1 MCEFQ
6 WTMMIV
12 KKFNKQPLRLFFN
25 LIFFSLNSL
34 FLIAQNPASLSKE
47 EQTLDN
53 QLSLLK
59 TELLIN
65 AEKNQLP
72 IYQTPFSAL
81 KPLIENSELYKTFQK
96 MPKGAL
102 LHSHSGGI
110 ANAEWLINKAAEY
123 ENCYVF
129 TDVQNQ
135 QNYLYGQLMIFKE
148 HGAPN
153 GFVKL
158 KDFLKNDSNA
168 KEKLHQLLTLKRNNL
183 SEYLDY
189 WVEFEKRFQRIGSLL
204 TYRPIFK
211 EYYQEA
217 FQELINDNVQHVEI
231 RYIFGQLFDDNK
243 KDYPIETAV
252 LDLKEIEKQ
261 LQKTHP
267 EFTLKII
274 YTSLKFLD
282 KNIVEKELEKA
293 YQLKKKYPDYISGFD
308 LVANEATGNSVAYFN
323 PLWKNMKNLEKKYGV
338 KLPLYLH
345 AGESCSL
352 HNQNISEIPME
363 DNKRIGHA
371 LNLIYF
377 PKLMEKVKQH
387 QNLIEISPISNQ
399 ILGYV
404 SDLRN
409 HPARV
414 LLANNVNISINSDD
428 PGVFGYD
435 GLSYDFWMAY
445 VNWDLTVKD
454 LKKLIFNSIEFSSL
468 NSSEKQKAKLFLQ
481 KEWNTF
487 VKNAIQ

>member
-6 WTMMIV
+6 STMIIV
-12 KKFNKQPLRLFFN
+12 KKFKPYQIRFI
-25 LIFFSLNSL
+25 LIILLSFST
-34 FLIAQNPASLSKE
+34 FIYAQNPASLSND
-47 EQTLDN
+47 EQILDKK
-53 QLSLLK
+53 LSHLK
-59 TELLIN
+59 TEILTN
-65 AEKNQLP
+65 AEKDKLP
-72 IYQTPFSAL
+72 IYNTTFSAL
-81 KPLIENSELYKTFQK
+81 KPLIESSELYKTFQK

-110 ANAEWLINKAAEY
+110 ANAEWLVNKASEY
-123 ENCYVF
+123 NNCYVF
-129 TDVQNQ
+129 TDVENQ

-148 HGAPN
+148 NEAPT

-158 KDFLKNDSNA
+158 KDFLKNDSNG
-168 KEKLHQLLTLKRNNL
+168 KEKLNQLLTLKRNNL
-183 SEYLDY
+183 SEYIDY

-204 TYRPIFK
+204 NYRPIFK
-211 EYYQEA
+211 EYYKEA
-217 FQELINDNVQHVEI
+217 FQELVNDNVQHVEI
-231 RYIFGQLFDDNK
+231 RYIFGQLFDENNPN
-243 KDYPIETAV
+243 YPIETAV
-252 LDLKEIEKQ
+252 LDLKEIEKEIQ
-261 LQKTHP
+261 RTHP
-267 EFTLKII
+267 EFTVKII

-282 KNIVEKELEKA
+282 KNMVQKELEKA
-293 YQLKKKYPDYISGFD
+293 YRLKKKYPDFITGFD

-352 HNQNISEIPME
+352 YNHNISEIPME

-377 PKLMEKVKQH
+377 PKLMEKVKQN
-387 QNLIEISPISNQ
+387 QNLIEVSPISNQ

-445 VNWDLTVKD
+445 LNWDLTVKD

-468 NSSEKQKAKLFLQ
+468 NSSEKQKAKLHLQ
-481 KEWNTF
+481 KEWTVF

>member
-1 MCEFQ
+1 MI
-6 WTMMIV
+6 IV
-12 KKFNKQPLRLFFN
+12 KKFKPYQIRFN
-25 LIFFSLNSL
+25 LIILLSFSTFIYS
-34 FLIAQNPASLSKE
+34 QNTASLSND
-47 EQTLDN
+47 EQILDKK
-53 QLSLLK
+53 LSHLK
-59 TELLIN
+59 TEILTN
-65 AEKNQLP
+65 AEKDKLP
-72 IYQTPFSAL
+72 IYNTTFSAL
-81 KPLIENSELYKTFQK
+81 KPLIESSELYKTFQK

-110 ANAEWLINKAAEY
+110 ANAEWLVNKASEY
-123 ENCYVF
+123 NNCYVF
-129 TDVQNQ
+129 TDVENQ

-148 HGAPN
+148 NEAPT

-158 KDFLKNDSNA
+158 KDFLKNDSNG
-168 KEKLHQLLTLKRNNL
+168 KEKLNQLLTLKRNNL
-183 SEYLDY
+183 SEYIDY

-204 TYRPIFK
+204 NYRPIFK
-211 EYYQEA
+211 EYYKEA
-217 FQELINDNVQHVEI
+217 FQELVNDNVQHVEI
-231 RYIFGQLFDDNK
+231 RYIFGQLFDENNPN
-243 KDYPIETAV
+243 YPIETAV
-252 LDLKEIEKQ
+252 LDLKEIEKEIQ
-261 LQKTHP
+261 RTHP
-267 EFTLKII
+267 EFTVKII

-282 KNIVEKELEKA
+282 KNMVQEELEKA
-293 YQLKKKYPDYISGFD
+293 YRLKKKYPDFITGFD

-338 KLPLYLH
+338 NLPLYLH

-352 HNQNISEIPME
+352 YNHNISEIPME

-377 PKLMEKVKQH
+377 PKLMEKVKQN
-387 QNLIEISPISNQ
+387 QNLIEVSPISNQ

-404 SDLRN
+404 SDMRN

-445 VNWDLTVKD
+445 LNWDLTVKD

-468 NSSEKQKAKLFLQ
+468 NSSEKQKAKLHLQ
-481 KEWNTF
+481 KGWNIF

>member
-6 WTMMIV
+6 STMIIV
-12 KKFNKQPLRLFFN
+12 KKFKPYQIRFI
-25 LIFFSLNSL
+25 LIILLSFSTFIYS
-34 FLIAQNPASLSKE
+34 QNPESLSND
-47 EQTLDN
+47 EQILDKK
-53 QLSLLK
+53 LSHLK
-59 TELLIN
+59 TEILTN
-65 AEKNQLP
+65 AEKDKLP
-72 IYQTPFSAL
+72 IYNTTFSAL
-81 KPLIENSELYKTFQK
+81 KPLIESSELYKTFQK

-110 ANAEWLINKAAEY
+110 ANAEWLVNKVSEY
-123 ENCYVF
+123 NNCYVF
-129 TDVQNQ
+129 TDVENL

-148 HGAPN
+148 NEAPT

-158 KDFLKNDSNA
+158 KDFLKNDSNG
-168 KEKLHQLLTLKRNNL
+168 KEKLNQLLTLKRNNL
-183 SEYLDY
+183 SEYIDY

-204 TYRPIFK
+204 NYRPIFK
-211 EYYQEA
+211 EYYKEA
-217 FQELINDNVQHVEI
+217 FQELVNDNVQHVEI
-231 RYIFGQLFDDNK
+231 RYIFGQLFDENNPN
-243 KDYPIETAV
+243 YPIETAV
-252 LDLKEIEKQ
+252 LDLKEIEKEIQ
-261 LQKTHP
+261 RTHP
-267 EFTLKII
+267 EFTVKII

-282 KNIVEKELEKA
+282 KNMVEKELEKA
-293 YQLKKKYPDYISGFD
+293 YRLKKKYPDFITGFD

-323 PLWKNMKNLEKKYGV
+323 PIWKNMKNLEKKYGV
-338 KLPLYLH
+338 NLPLYLH

-352 HNQNISEIPME
+352 YNHNISEIPME

-377 PKLMEKVKQH
+377 PKLMEKVKQN
-387 QNLIEISPISNQ
+387 QNLIEVSPISNQ

-445 VNWDLTVKD
+445 LNWDLTVKD

-468 NSSEKQKAKLFLQ
+468 NSSEKQKAKLHLQ
-481 KEWNTF
+481 KEWNIF

>member
-1 MCEFQ
+1 MI
-6 WTMMIV
+6 IV
-12 KKFNKQPLRLFFN
+12 KKFKPYQIRFI
-25 LIFFSLNSL
+25 LIILLSFST
-34 FLIAQNPASLSKE
+34 FIYAQNPASLSND
-47 EQTLDN
+47 EQILDKK
-53 QLSLLK
+53 LSHLK
-59 TELLIN
+59 TEILTN
-65 AEKNQLP
+65 AEKDKLP
-72 IYQTPFSAL
+72 IYNTTFSAL
-81 KPLIENSELYKTFQK
+81 KPLIESSELYKTFQK

-110 ANAEWLINKAAEY
+110 ANAEWLVNKASEY
-123 ENCYVF
+123 NNCYVF
-129 TDVQNQ
+129 TDVENQ

-148 HGAPN
+148 NEAPT

-158 KDFLKNDSNA
+158 KDFLKNDSNG
-168 KEKLHQLLTLKRNNL
+168 KEKLNQLLTLKRNNL
-183 SEYLDY
+183 SEYIDY
-189 WVEFEKRFQRIGSLL
+189 WSEFEKRFQ
-204 TYRPIFK
+204 
-211 EYYQEA
+211 
-217 FQELINDNVQHVEI
+217 
-231 RYIFGQLFDDNK
+231 
-243 KDYPIETAV
+243 
-252 LDLKEIEKQ
+252 
-261 LQKTHP
+261 
-267 EFTLKII
+267 II

-282 KNIVEKELEKA
+282 KNMVEKELEKA
-293 YQLKKKYPDYISGFD
+293 YLLKKKYPDFITGFD

-323 PLWKNMKNLEKKYGV
+323 PIWKNMKNLEKKYGV

-352 HNQNISEIPME
+352 YNHNISEIPME

-377 PKLMEKVKQH
+377 PKLMEKVKQN
-387 QNLIEISPISNQ
+387 QNLIEVSPISNQ

-445 VNWDLTVKD
+445 LNWDLTVKD

-468 NSSEKQKAKLFLQ
+468 NSSEKQKAKLHLQ
-481 KEWNTF
+481 KEWTVF